1 MAKTSYLCTYDSGI
15 IIFDADTNEYWCNMN
30 AWSKKLRK
38 ACIYHSM
45 NWVQDVIKRF
55 PDRNLKIAYAD
66 IRVTDIPQTV
76 KTD

>member
-1 MAKTSYLCTYDSGI
+1 MAKTSYLRTYDSGI
-15 IIFDADTNEYWCNMN
+15 IIFDADTKEYWCNMN
-30 AWSKKLRK
+30 AWSKELRK

-45 NWVQDVIKRF
+45 NWVQDVIKKF

-76 KTD
+76 KKD

>member
-1 MAKTSYLCTYDSGI
+1 MAKTSYLRTYDSGI

-30 AWSKKLRK
+30 AWSKELRK

-45 NWVQDVIKRF
+45 NWVHDVIKKF